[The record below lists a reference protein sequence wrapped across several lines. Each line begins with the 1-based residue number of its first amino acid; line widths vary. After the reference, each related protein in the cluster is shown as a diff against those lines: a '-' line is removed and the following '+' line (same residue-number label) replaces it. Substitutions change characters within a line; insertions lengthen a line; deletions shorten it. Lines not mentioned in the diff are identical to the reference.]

1 MLRAALIMAASLAA
15 LLAGG
20 CSLYRDALPATPKNL
35 DLFTPGLP
43 RSMLLAEFGPPVRM
57 EIRDG
62 IRKDIFR
69 FWMGYGD
76 RIPPSQAVRDGVT
89 NVATFGLAQGPHP
102 RSRHGTQTVYIVTYN
117 SEDIITQAQE
127 LNIGAIPLETGS
139 IAGAP
144 GGSWGHEVIK

>member
-1 MLRAALIMAASLAA
+1 MLRAALIRAVSLAA

-69 FWMGYGD
+69 FWIGSS
-76 RIPPSQAVRDGVT
+76 PPLPIGQRVRDGAL
-89 NVATFGLAQGPHP
+89 NVATFGLAEGPHP
-102 RSRHGTQTVYIVTYN
+102 KARHGTQTVYVVTYN
-117 SEDIITQAQE
+117 SEDIITQAEE

-139 IAGAP
+139 IAAAP